1 MLTFALVVT
10 TTVAVLFLTRVLIRT
25 TFTSAVRLQ
34 DLLTLKRTSMVL
46 IFCTMARNKY
56 RLKNVNQKAK
66 WRGLLNNKF
75 LSWKMFSSKNK
86 LWPNASKMRFKY
98 VAQFSY
104 HLIAGP
110 VIHHNL
116 WKYFDE
122 RSPLLSGDGS
132 YDFIVSWLVFLHIPD
147 KKSIFERCFH
157 NLKPGGKM

>member
-1 MLTFALVVT
+1 MSTFALVVT

-25 TFTSAVRLQ
+25 TFNSTVRLQ

-46 IFCTMARNKY
+46 IFCTMALNT
-56 RLKNVNQKAK
+56 NAK
-66 WRGLLNNKF
+66 WRELLNNNF
-75 LSWKMFSSKNK
+75 LSWKMLSSKNK
-86 LWPNASKMRFKY
+86 LWRNAAKMRFKY
-98 VAQFSY
+98 AAQFSY
-104 HLIAGP
+104 HLIAEP

-147 KKSIFERCFH
+147 KKRIFERCFH